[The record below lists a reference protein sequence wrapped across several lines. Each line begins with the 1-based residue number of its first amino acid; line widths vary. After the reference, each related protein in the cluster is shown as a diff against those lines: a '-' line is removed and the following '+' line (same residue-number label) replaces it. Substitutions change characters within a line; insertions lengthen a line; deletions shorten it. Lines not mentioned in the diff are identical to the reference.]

1 LIAKGIQGV
10 FWNHHLLDG
19 VVVVI
24 FTHKSFSLIYI
35 LSIKSQEDST
45 MSNER
50 ASNDTPN
57 FLTFDAPVVT
67 FISCD
72 DVTTASSLEENDGA
86 TSVDIQFNYELFTS
100 EDVDIASAVMELEG
114 ALLGGVADELG
125 LFSCSRRNKVK
136 GLVRGMMGEPD
147 VLGISSLPADEVAD
161 GEIYIYRYLF
171 DQLHLNMN

>member
-1 LIAKGIQGV
+1 
-10 FWNHHLLDG
+10 
-19 VVVVI
+19 
-24 FTHKSFSLIYI
+24 
-35 LSIKSQEDST
+35 

-67 FISCD
+67 FLSCD
-72 DVTTASSLEENDGA
+72 DVTTASSLEEDGA

-100 EDVDIASAVMELEG
+100 EDADIASAVMELEG

-125 LFSCSRRNKVK
+125 LLSCSRRNKVK

-147 VLGISSLPADEVAD
+147 VLGISSLPADEIAD
-161 GEIYIYRYLF
+161 GEFYIFKDTCFINYTCT
-171 DQLHLNMN
+171 